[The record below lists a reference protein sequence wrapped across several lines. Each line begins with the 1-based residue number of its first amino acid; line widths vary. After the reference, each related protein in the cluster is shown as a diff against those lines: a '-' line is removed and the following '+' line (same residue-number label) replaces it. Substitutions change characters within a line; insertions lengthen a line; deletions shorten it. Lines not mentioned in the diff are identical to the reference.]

1 MKLDA
6 DPEPVDDRTEGEPE
20 PVLPDIA
27 EAITPQMTLFGA
39 AAPLTLAQVRLA
51 AGTAPGLKGTR
62 GLVRRSEVDP
72 LMSMLELAQ
81 EARLSG
87 DKSLAFARF
96 EACLPYVWARLVS
109 LPGVENDEL
118 PAGASGAV
126 AMKFE
131 WRAPE

>member
-1 MKLDA
+1 MKRDT
-6 DPEPVDDRTEGEPE
+6 DPEQSDEP
-20 PVLPDIA
+20 A
-27 EAITPQMTLFGA
+27 EVESVAPERAATITPQMTLFGA
-39 AAPLTLAQVRLA
+39 AEPLTLVQVRLA
-51 AGTAPGLKGTR
+51 AGTATGLKGTR
-62 GLVRRSEVDP
+62 ALVRRSEVDP

-118 PAGASGAV
+118 PAGTSGAV